1 MKNVPY
7 YVSEYAYNFLIPGV
21 YFKNRY
27 IKLKELEKQ
36 YDVQEIAERVNYY
49 AKVTKAFTLPEVNKV
64 TIGNYKRIASASYF
78 LDLKEFLHFFNKK
91 CEFSYHFGDELHVN
105 PYPTIFK
112 ARPLNKPNENSIIF
126 KLDK

>member
-7 YVSEYAYNFLIPGV
+7 YVSEYAHNFLIPGV
-21 YFKNRY
+21 YFENRY

-64 TIGNYKRIASASYF
+64 TIGNYKRIASASSAFKIYKPKKSIEITKPLFRVNGQQGFVNQADDVFYIF
-78 LDLKEFLHFFNKK
+78 LI
-91 CEFSYHFGDELHVN
+91 YHFYRSMHV
-105 PYPTIFK
+105 TQGQ
-112 ARPLNKPNENSIIF
+112 
-126 KLDK
+126 